1 LNNNNID
8 HQNHI
13 IIESIIGEEKI
24 SIRRTE
30 IQKLKSGQYIM
41 VEEEPCIIK
50 STERSK
56 SGKHGHAKVRVVC
69 VGVFD
74 NNKRSLTIPSGHM
87 VEVPEI
93 LKGSAQIN
101 FIEDNL
107 INIMNLESYES
118 IDVKWPSDD
127 DMINKLKE
135 LQADPGKM
143 GNSQVEY
150 WQLAGKTLINRVI
163 MG

>member
-1 LNNNNID
+1 M
-8 HQNHI
+8 
-13 IIESIIGEEKI
+13 

-41 VEEEPCIIK
+41 VDEEPCIIK
-50 STERSK
+50 ATERSK

-87 VEVPEI
+87 VEIPEI
-93 LKGSAQIN
+93 IKGSAQIN
-101 FIEDNL
+101 FIEEKS
-107 INIMNLESYES
+107 INIMDLETYES
-118 IDVKWPSDD
+118 VDVDWPQEEDLKT
-127 DMINKLKE
+127 KLKE

-143 GNSQVEY
+143 SLSQVEY
-150 WQLAGKTLINRVI
+150 WQLAGKTLISRVI
-163 MG
+163 LN

>member
-1 LNNNNID
+1 M
-8 HQNHI
+8 
-13 IIESIIGEEKI
+13 

-41 VEEEPCIIK
+41 VDEEPCIIK
-50 STERSK
+50 ATERSK

-87 VEVPEI
+87 VEIPEI
-93 LKGSAQIN
+93 IKGTAQIN
-101 FIEDNL
+101 FIEENS
-107 INIMNLESYES
+107 INIMDLETYES
-118 IDVKWPSDD
+118 VDVNWPAEENLKTK
-127 DMINKLKE
+127 IKE

-143 GNSQVEY
+143 SLAQVEY

-163 MG
+163 IN

>member
-1 LNNNNID
+1 M
-8 HQNHI
+8 
-13 IIESIIGEEKI
+13 

-41 VEEEPCIIK
+41 VDEEPCVIK

-74 NNKRSLTIPSGHM
+74 NNKRSITIPSGHM

-93 LKGSAQIN
+93 IKGTAQVN
-101 FIEDNL
+101 FIEDAL
-107 INIMNLESYES
+107 INIMDLESYHS
-118 IDVKWPSDD
+118 MDVKWPSDED
-127 DMINKLKE
+127 LIAKLNKLRANP
-135 LQADPGKM
+135 QKM
-143 GNSQVEY
+143 SLAQVEY

-163 MG
+163 TN

>member
-1 LNNNNID
+1 M
-8 HQNHI
+8 
-13 IIESIIGEEKI
+13 

-41 VEEEPCIIK
+41 VEDEPCIIK
-50 STERSK
+50 ATERSK

-74 NNKRSLTIPSGHM
+74 NNKRSLTIPSGHLIDI
-87 VEVPEI
+87 PEI
-93 LKGSAQIN
+93 IKGTAQIN
-101 FIEDNL
+101 FIEEKSV
-107 INIMNLESYES
+107 NIMNLETYES
-118 IDVKWPSDD
+118 VDVDWPADED
-127 DMINKLKE
+127 LKAKLKE

-143 GNSQVEY
+143 SLAQVEY

-163 MG
+163 IN

>member
-1 LNNNNID
+1 M
-8 HQNHI
+8 
-13 IIESIIGEEKI
+13 
-24 SIRRTE
+24 SIRKTE
-30 IQKLKSGQYIM
+30 VQKLKSGQYMM

-69 VGVFD
+69 IGVFD

-87 VEVPEI
+87 VDIPEI
-93 LKGSAQIN
+93 LKGNAQIN

-107 INIMNLESYES
+107 INIMDLESYHS
-118 IDVKWPSDD
+118 LDVKWPTEEELVG
-127 DMINKLKE
+127 KLKE
-135 LQADPGKM
+135 LRANPAKM
-143 GNSQVEY
+143 ANSQVEY

-163 MG
+163 SG